1 MATILVVYVRA
12 KVIVI
17 VINATVNN
25 ISMAVSFVCG
35 GNQNI
40 RRKPPTCRK
49 SMTNFINQDG
59 RHGNLTL

>member
-1 MATILVVYVRA
+1 MVTILVVYVRA

-17 VINATVNN
+17 GINATFNN
-25 ISMAVSFVCG
+25 ISVAVSFVCG

-49 SMTNFINQDG
+49 SRQ
-59 RHGNLTL
+59 TLSHNVVSNTSQ